1 MNLLGN
7 KYKISF
13 GRLLLAA
20 ILIFLQPLNTLAQ
33 SNYYVENER
42 EFFGGVIAGTNLSQ
56 IEGDGIAGYN
66 KVGANVGAI
75 VYARL
80 KGPWAAS
87 MEILYSQK
95 GSLANYS
102 QQIDYTLTLTHY
114 SINLNYAEIP
124 VLINVFDKHK
134 NHASFGLSYSRLVGS
149 TEGITTI
156 PYHNFNFNAYPFQQS
171 DFNIVAGAWV
181 HIKKGLFVNLRFQYS
196 LVSIREIV
204 PPEFNN
210 TDQYNNMWVIR
221 LMYLFM

>member
-7 KYKISF
+7 RYQITF
-13 GRLLLAA
+13 GRLLLAST
-20 ILIFLQPLNTLAQ
+20 LIFLLPLNALAQ

-95 GSLANYS
+95 GSLANYT
-102 QQIDYTLTLTHY
+102 QQIFHQY
-114 SINLNYAEIP
+114 SSI
-124 VLINVFDKHK
+124 
-134 NHASFGLSYSRLVGS
+134 SFLLLL
-149 TEGITTI
+149 
-156 PYHNFNFNAYPFQQS
+156 
-171 DFNIVAGAWV
+171 
-181 HIKKGLFVNLRFQYS
+181 LFVLNIFFKKTIYLKLLDCIILILR
-196 LVSIREIV
+196 
-204 PPEFNN
+204 
-210 TDQYNNMWVIR
+210 
-221 LMYLFM
+221 